1 MLGDMLRMLKL
12 WREASVC
19 ISEMLTDSWTGQGG
33 QVIREDK
40 KAKQRLGI
48 LWEKRLNKI

>member
-1 MLGDMLRMLKL
+1 MLKL

-40 KAKQRLGI
+40 AKQRLGI

>member
-1 MLGDMLRMLKL
+1 MLGDMLRTLKL

-40 KAKQRLGI
+40 ESKAKTRDFVG
-48 LWEKRLNKI
+48 KKG